1 MNITV
6 YSLPACVQ
14 CDSTKRLLNRAGVAF
29 EEIDLSK
36 SPESMERIKS
46 LGYSQAPVVEADG
59 QHWSGFRLE
68 RLNQIVSQA
77 KAETK

>member
-1 MNITV
+1 MKITV

-14 CDSTKRLLNRAGVAF
+14 CDSTKRLLKRNGVEF
-29 EEIDLSK
+29 EEIDLSQ
-36 SPESMERIKS
+36 SPEAMERIRS
-46 LGYSQAPVVEADG
+46 FGYSQAPVVEADG

-77 KAETK
+77 KADQK